1 MKSRT
6 KFEAGLKE
14 KLDSFEPK
22 GVESHWNSL
31 KKELP
36 KQIRPLWQKIVFF
49 AGSVCIITAIIFFT
63 NSELNNKNINTNE
76 SATSNVEYVKMTEN
90 SKNYNTESNN
100 ASEKTKESKILSSN
114 EITNIDNNITETH
127 DNKKLD
133 KDNVISDKKE
143 SNNTDKTISTTPE
156 IAITTIDSTN
166 TQDEISLPEEEEYT
180 IAINTDTNKGCIPLK
195 IKFNTNANSEKYDFT
210 WHFKDGETSNEIS
223 PTHTYE
229 KLGEYKPV
237 LILTPKSNEVNAHRI
252 TGTTINCFGIQNIK
266 IDFVKSGNLY
276 TFNTINRGDLSYTW
290 SVDNKEYTSQSL
302 AFEFTRDGNYEVSV
316 LLSDQYGCE
325 ERSSE
330 NLDVTIEHNYF
341 MSNAFTPSDFGV
353 NSSFGPVSTDMENL
367 KFTMLIFGQD
377 NQKVY
382 ETNDVNKPWDGFNI
396 KTNQM
401 AEAGVYIWKI
411 VTEDQ
416 YGNIRSRSGQVTLI
430 K

>member
-49 AGSVCIITAIIFFT
+49 ASSACIISAIVIFT
-63 NSELNNKNINTNE
+63 NSELNNKNVNTNE
-76 SATSNVEYVKMTEN
+76 STTSNVEYVQMTEN
-90 SKNYNTESNN
+90 SKKYNSESNN
-100 ASEKTKESKILSSN
+100 VSEKIEESNILESN
-114 EITNIDNNITETH
+114 EIDNIDNHITEAH

-133 KDNVISDKKE
+133 KDNIITDNKE

-156 IAITTIDSTN
+156 ITIITTDSTY
-166 TQDEISLPEEEEYT
+166 TQDDISLPEEEEYT
-180 IAINTDTNKGCIPLK
+180 IIIETDTNKGCIPLE
-195 IKFNTNANSEKYDFT
+195 IKFNTNANSEKYDLT
-210 WHFKDGETSNEIS
+210 WHFKDGKKSNEIS
-223 PTHTYE
+223 PIHTYE
-229 KLGEYKPV
+229 KAGEYKPV
-237 LILTPKSNEVNAHRI
+237 LILTPKSDDVKAHRI

-290 SVDNKEYTSQSL
+290 SVDNQKFTSQCL
-302 AFEFTRDGNYEVSV
+302 PFEFKHDGNYEVNI
-316 LLSDQYGCE
+316 LLTDQYGCKGE
-325 ERSSE
+325 SSE
-330 NLDVTIEHNYF
+330 SLDVTIEHNYF

-367 KFTMLIFGQD
+367 KFTMLIFEQD
-377 NQKVY
+377 NQRVY
-382 ETNDVNKPWDGFNI
+382 ETNDVNKPWNGFNV

-416 YGNIRSRSGQVTLI
+416 YGNIRSRNGQVTLI